1 MKTIAAN
8 GYRVFGGTTAQWAE
22 HDDLLH
28 YREMGIE
35 FTSDGRVLMKFGVW
49 TEGDV
54 GTPWSRLPYSSGPAG
69 PSPEFEWQGT
79 SARFKN
85 PDGSWGDWVNLQGPR
100 GPQGEKG
107 AEGPIATS
115 VIPATRTTLGGVLVG
130 STLEVTPEGC
140 LDVKQGVVPR
150 PAASAPRA
158 PGAAEVG
165 TSTQYAR
172 EDHRHP
178 LQTTITGNAA
188 TATNAQ
194 NATTAETCTGNAAT
208 ASSLATART
217 ITANDN
223 ATAGAS
229 FDGSKNVSLGI
240 PVTIAAG
247 TAANTLPGTGTLS
260 LRAWLTA
267 ARNCLAWL
275 GARFNANG
283 AALTAV
289 TATNAT
295 NATTAGTC
303 AGNAATATKLAT
315 ARKIATN
322 LASTTAVAFDGSVAI
337 TTGVT
342 GVLSVANGGTG
353 NTSGT
358 ATGITGLTVPAAGAA
373 PGANALIRTNNSGY
387 AYTGHINQDIAAAD
401 FVVNNIV
408 ASNDNFLRKIT
419 PSNFRKRISV
429 PFVTKTSNA
438 TLGTALSVEPR
449 IVIASSAANALTIS
463 KTNTDAIV
471 LYPES

>member
-1 MKTIAAN
+1 MSHVPRNMPIAN

-178 LQTTITGNAA
+178 AQTTITGNAA
-188 TATNAQ
+188 TATTAQ

-208 ASSLATART
+208 ATRLQNART
-217 ITANDN
+217 LSVTLTGDITGSGSATFNGTANAQIQIATTEAGGGSGRFAPMPQKGTGIGQVRAINGATSSSTGKAFLPEGGTWLVITISSSIVRDN
-223 ATAGAS
+223 SEGGGAS
-229 FDGSKNVSLGI
+229 DSISNAFGVGFYAGGSEI
-240 PVTIAAG
+240 RPPVV
-247 TAANTLPGTGTLS
+247 
-260 LRAWLTA
+260 AW
-267 ARNCLAWL
+267 
-275 GARFNANG
+275 
-283 AALTAV
+283 
-289 TATNAT
+289 
-295 NATTAGTC
+295 
-303 AGNAATATKLAT
+303 
-315 ARKIATN
+315 
-322 LASTTAVAFDGSVAI
+322 
-337 TTGVT
+337 
-342 GVLSVANGGTG
+342 
-353 NTSGT
+353 
-358 ATGITGLTVPAAGAA
+358 
-373 PGANALIRTNNSGY
+373 
-387 AYTGHINQDIAAAD
+387 
-401 FVVNNIV
+401 
-408 ASNDNFLRKIT
+408 
-419 PSNFRKRISV
+419 RIS
-429 PFVTKTSNA
+429 
-438 TLGTALSVEPR
+438 
-449 IVIASSAANALTIS
+449 
-463 KTNTDAIV
+463 
-471 LYPES
+471 